1 MKTTFNTIASTA
13 LSAAIVASSAIA
25 SASANELDAAAVWNP
40 APEPEDPPF
49 QCTAQP
55 ETMIKSVPGGEMM
68 CLTRGEG
75 ICRDNEG
82 VLGVW
87 GFGLDKDTGAISVVD
102 PDGAVMPMYGNANWA
117 GAEKLCIQNIPKKA
131 LYKPWHKKNRNLR
144 GEEQEQKQERE
155 LASEDE
161 EMTEPYMAIYGG
173 GKRMAELICHGV
185 GNQGVATQ
193 LKMTDLRGYNLA
205 KEGFPFTVT
214 KVKRGQLD
222 DNEDNALWGVQIE
235 HTYEVLSLQKVKPV
249 LKAKIVYD
257 DNYCTWVDN
266 TQTDAPTSAPTTTP
280 ISSAPTPVPRPHDG
294 ICSKFKQCAECKDD
308 KCEDCKTKDGVTT
321 CTPILV
327 NKLYCDYHADEP
339 VAEVEDEKNSKNK
352 NSKDTAPGISD
363 AAYYSPF
370 NLFGKCATCIES
382 STDLMAA
389 KSCKGQDGECC
400 DDATYGESTCGELV
414 HGGAKVCRPKCSI
427 TSEVCY
433 SNDDCCDKMC
443 HINTSKGP
451 GKEGIGFCMPDH

>member
-1 MKTTFNTIASTA
+1 MKTTLSTIASTA

-25 SASANELDAAAVWNP
+25 SASANEVDAAAVWNP

-102 PDGAVMPMYGNANWA
+102 PDGAVMPMYGNTNWA
-117 GAEKLCIQNIPKKA
+117 GADKLCIQNIPKKA

-144 GEEQEQKQERE
+144 GEEQEQERE

-257 DNYCTWVDN
+257 DNYCMWVDN
-266 TQTDAPTSAPTTTP
+266 TQTAAPTAAPTISPAPSTTP
-280 ISSAPTPVPRPHDG
+280 EYRGHGET
-294 ICSKFKQCAECKDD
+294 CSKFKKCAPYKDDGKKCKD
-308 KCEDCKTKDGVTT
+308 KETGMEVDCPENAADAM
-321 CTPILV
+321 
-327 NKLYCDYHADEP
+327 YCDYYADEP
-339 VAEVEDEKNSKNK
+339 GAEDEKNSKNK
-352 NSKDTAPGISD
+352 NSKEAPEMGSD
-363 AAYYSPF
+363 AVYYSPF
-370 NLFGKCATCIES
+370 NLFGKCEVCIAS
-382 STDLMAA
+382 STDIMAA
-389 KSCKGQDGECC
+389 MPCKGQDGECC
-400 DDATYGESTCGELV
+400 DDATYGESMCGELM
-414 HGGAKVCRPKCSI
+414 HGGLKVCRPKCSI

-443 HINTSKGP
+443 HIDTSKGP
-451 GKEGIGFCMPDH
+451 GKEGIGFCMPQH